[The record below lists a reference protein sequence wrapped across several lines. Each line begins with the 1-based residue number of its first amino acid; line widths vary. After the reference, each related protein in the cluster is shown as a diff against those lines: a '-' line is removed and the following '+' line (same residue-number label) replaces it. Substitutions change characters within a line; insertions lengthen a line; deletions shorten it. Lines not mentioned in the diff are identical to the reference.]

1 MQELHNKKLLE
12 KSKILFSNI
21 LELKKLDINN
31 NFCSELLEY
40 IINRI
45 NCQYCLW

>member
-1 MQELHNKKLLE
+1 MQELHKKIIR

-31 NFCSELLEY
+31 NFCSELLTGLMKLY
-40 IINRI
+40 
-45 NCQYCLW
+45 